1 MKFNVVLHEPEIPD
15 NAGAV
20 GRTCVAVGAKLFFVQ
35 PLGFQIDNR
44 RIARAGMDYWQ
55 HLDYQ
60 VVADWSELRLK
71 LSGRYWYF
79 TKRGSVLYSDV
90 CYEADDV
97 FVFGCESRGLPDYI
111 LANVPPE
118 NQLRIPT
125 QPEARSLNL
134 SVSVAVSLY
143 EAQRQL
149 SKR

>member
-1 MKFNVVLHEPEIPD
+1 MFNVVLYEPEIPD

-20 GRTCVAVGAKLFFVQ
+20 GRTCVAVGAKLFLVQ
-35 PLGFQIDNR
+35 PLGFQINHR

-55 HLDYQ
+55 YLDYQ

-90 CYEADDV
+90 CYEAGDV
-97 FVFGCESRGLPDYI
+97 FVFGCESRGLPDNI
-111 LANVPPE
+111 LANMPPE
-118 NQLRIPT
+118 NQIRIPT
-125 QPEARSLNL
+125 KPEARSLNL
-134 SVSVAVSLY
+134 SVSVAVTLY

-149 SKR
+149 EKQ

>member
-90 CYEADDV
+90 CYEAGDV